1 MRKIKKDQYAL
12 HFQNKMIGLFLGDT
26 DFSETVLNK
35 IKKIKKKYFIID
47 FSKNSKFKKN
57 KYSHRIS
64 IGKFGKI
71 LDLIKDKKSKKVL
84 FAGKIAKPKFSSL
97 RLDFKGIYYMPGVIK
112 AAKKGDAAIIKAIIK
127 ILNNEGIKVISSI
140 SFNPELALKSGNYT
154 KLKPNNKD
162 LVSIKA
168 GIKYFNK
175 LNDLDH
181 VQALIV
187 NDSKIV
193 AKEGREGTRKMLA
206 KLKKKTQGMLI
217 KFPKKK
223 QDLRMDLPTIG
234 LQTLKDCK
242 RYGLKG
248 IILKSKKNIILE
260 KAKCIHFANK
270 NRIFIKVI

>member
-1 MRKIKKDQYAL
+1 
-12 HFQNKMIGLFLGDT
+12 MIGLFLGDT
-26 DFSETVLNK
+26 DFSVTVLNK

-71 LDLIKDKKSKKVL
+71 LNLIKEKKSKKVL

-97 RLDFKGIYYMPGVIK
+97 RLDLKGIYYMPSVIK

-127 ILNNEGIKVISSI
+127 ILSNEGIKVISSI
-140 SFNPELALKSGNYT
+140 YFNPELALKSGILT

-162 LVSIKA
+162 FVSINT

-175 LNDLDH
+175 LNNLDH
-181 VQALIV
+181 VQAIIV
-187 NDSKIV
+187 KDNKVI
-193 AKEGREGTRKMLA
+193 AEEGIEGTRKMLA
-206 KLKKKTQGMLI
+206 KLKKKTQGVLI

-234 LQTLKDCK
+234 LQTIKDCK
-242 RYGLKG
+242 KYGLKG
-248 IILKSKKNIILE
+248 IILKSKKNIILD
-260 KAKCIHFANK
+260 KAKCINFANK
-270 NRIFIKVI
+270 NSIFIKVI